1 MHQQLA
7 SPSDGGHRLRLKF
20 TCMQV
25 PPFSLSE
32 QIHEL
37 GEALDQAVLQVLRS
51 GQYIGGA
58 TIAEF
63 EQDFATSCRVPF
75 AIGCNSGTDALILA
89 LRALEIGPGDE
100 VITASFSFFATA
112 EAISAVGA
120 TPVFVDVEESSY
132 LIDLD
137 QAEAAIT
144 PATKALIPVHLF
156 GRPVDMERVCAI
168 ADRHGLKVVEDCA
181 QASGASWA
189 GQPVGSWGDAGCF
202 SFFPTKNLGGAG
214 DGGAITC
221 READLAQSIR
231 ELAVHGMPRRYL
243 HTALGYNS
251 RLDAIQAAVLTVKL
265 PHLGRWVDRRSAISA
280 LYRQQLADLGGVH
293 LPEAGPIG
301 HSWNQFVVRVP
312 GSPSG
317 AKACAALCDGPGQAG
332 ACVLSSDS
340 ADFGLPEAC
349 CRDWLKQQLQNA
361 GVSTIIYYP
370 IPIHRQP
377 AYAELGYGPGS
388 LPITERLCSE
398 VLSLPIFPELSAEQQ
413 QQVIAVLKTLVPQA
427 ASIAAQQVAA

>member
-1 MHQQLA
+1 
-7 SPSDGGHRLRLKF
+7 
-20 TCMQV
+20 MQV

-32 QIHEL
+32 QIQEL

-58 TIAEF
+58 TITEF
-63 EQDFATSCRVPF
+63 EHPFATSCGVPF

-89 LRALEIGPGDE
+89 LRALGIGPGDE

-137 QAEAAIT
+137 QVAAAIT
-144 PATKALIPVHLF
+144 TATKALIPVHLF

-221 READLAQSIR
+221 RDADLAQSIR

-265 PHLGRWVDRRSAISA
+265 PYLGRWVDRRRAISA
-280 LYRQQLADLGGVH
+280 LYRQQLAGLGGVH
-293 LPEAGPIG
+293 LPEAGPTG

-312 GSPSG
+312 GTPSG
-317 AKACAALCDGPGQAG
+317 AKACAAACDGPGQGA
-332 ACVLSSDS
+332 ACVPSSDS

-370 IPIHRQP
+370 IPIHLQP

-398 VLSLPIFPELSAEQQ
+398 VLSLPIFPELSAHQQ
-413 QQVIAVLKTLVPQA
+413 QQVIAVLKTLVPEATSMA
-427 ASIAAQQVAA
+427 AEQVPV